1 MPPAELR
8 GNSSTSKHDPHRI
21 GEAPSLP
28 LNQPVK
34 ESSRQGVGRGFK
46 ESCTADIT
54 NGSHSTQESVALNRL
69 DCVEPCS
76 GLLGSYDNYPDSLEE
91 EVIPNIN
98 FQITVLH
105 GGRSRHEHKTGLL
118 AVLPITSNQR
128 TTLSQGSI
136 AETTEDSG
144 WLMSYVRFSVNPPA
158 ILTETPGTPPT
169 YNILIGIVTYSK
181 IEKSNPEI
189 LNLKHSWP
197 FKGSSASS
205 ACST

>member
-1 MPPAELR
+1 MSPAELR

-21 GEAPSLP
+21 GEAPTLP
-28 LNQPVK
+28 LSQSVK
-34 ESSRQGVGRGFK
+34 ESSRHGVDHDFK

-54 NGSHSTQESVALNRL
+54 NGSRSTQESVALNRL
-69 DCVEPCS
+69 DCLEPCS
-76 GLLGSYDNYPDSLEE
+76 GFLGSYDNYPDSLEE
-91 EVIPNIN
+91 EVIPNFN

-105 GGRSRHEHKTGLL
+105 GGRSRREHKAGLL
-118 AVLPITSNQR
+118 AVLPITFNQR

-136 AETTEDSG
+136 VETMEDSG
-144 WLMSYVRFSVNPPA
+144 WLISYVRFTVNPPA

-169 YNILIGIVTYSK
+169 YNISIEIVTYSK

-189 LNLKHSWP
+189 LNLKYSWP